1 MAGLGRGEDA
11 LDARKILRRRK
22 NARLLNCARFHQTVV
37 IQLRERR
44 AHAVVAKTARVV
56 GRRNE
61 AGAERVHLCQRADH
75 AGVAEVIGESA
86 AREAR
91 AGRGLDGNDP
101 VVLFAAQLLPH
112 KRRNQT
118 AEVRAAAGA
127 ADDDVGLDAVFIE
140 RGLRLQTD
148 DRLVKQNLIEN
159 AAEDVAV
166 AGRCRCSLDR
176 LADGAAER
184 AGGVRVLLQNF
195 SANVCRVGR
204 RRRDARAVG
213 AHDLAAE
220 GLLLVGAFDHVDPAV
235 QTQVCARHGK
245 RGAPLTGAGLR
256 RDALEPLLLGVI
268 RLGDGGI

>member
-1 MAGLGRGEDA
+1 MAGLGRGENA
-11 LDARKILRRRK
+11 FDARKILRCLK
-22 NARLLNCARFHQTVV
+22 DARLLNCARFHESVV
-37 IQLRERR
+37 VELRERR

-61 AGAERVHLCQRADH
+61 AGAERVHFCQRADH
-75 AGVAEVIGESA
+75 AGVAEVVGESA

-91 AGRGLDGNDP
+91 AGRRLDGNDP

-127 ADDDVGLDAVFIE
+127 ADDDVGLDAVFIQS
-140 RGLRLQTD
+140 GFCFQTD

-159 AAEDVAV
+159 AAENVAV
-166 AGRCRCSLDR
+166 AGRCRCSLDC
-176 LADGAAER
+176 LADRAAER
-184 AGGVRVLLQNF
+184 AGGIRVLLQNF

-220 GLLLVGAFDHVDPAV
+220 GLLLIGAFDHVDPAV

-245 RGAPLTGAGLR
+245 RGAPLTGAGFR